1 MLKALMKYLPLLFLM
16 SCAPNTMSNYI
27 LDNTEQTHYYLSDD
41 IKDGSTH
48 WCLMHTQ
55 MEKIEINKPNVSS
68 R

>member
-1 MLKALMKYLPLLFLM
+1 MRYLPLLFLM
-16 SCAPNTMSNYI
+16 SCVPNTMSNHI

-55 MEKIEINKPNVSS
+55 MEKIKINKPSVTSKWVKK
-68 R
+68 

>member
-1 MLKALMKYLPLLFLM
+1 MRYLPLLFLM
-16 SCAPNTMSNYI
+16 SCAPNTMSNHI

-55 MEKIEINKPNVSS
+55 METIEINKPSVSS
-68 R
+68 NG

>member
-1 MLKALMKYLPLLFLM
+1 M

>member
-1 MLKALMKYLPLLFLM
+1 M
-16 SCAPNTMSNYI
+16 SCEPSTISKYI

-48 WCLMHTQ
+48 WCFKHTQ
-55 MEKIEINKPNVSS
+55 MEKVEIKNPNVSS